1 MATYTTN
8 YNLNKP
14 TFSELA
20 DVRTFNGNMDI
31 IDDVMNASQNSI
43 AEPYDSTK
51 TYNEGDMVMYE
62 LYLYRCL
69 DETTGTWDATKWER
83 AYSASSGAGI
93 VYPQDATK
101 YLNGVG
107 QWTVPAGGGDYYS
120 PIIYS
125 TEERE
130 VGVWA
135 DGKPLYQKTLID
147 TTALAGTSKVID
159 ISSLD
164 VEFVHVI
171 SCEFVDNGGIYSP
184 ITWFNGDNQ
193 YYAYINTIGNN
204 QIEIG
209 YSSQIAVK
217 RGSNGYIMTIQY
229 TKTTDTAGSGSY
241 NTLGVPKVHYSTS
254 EQVIGTWID
263 GSIIYQRTFEFSS
276 PVSVGGSWVNTTID
290 STGIDKIIRT
300 VGYHSDGTCYSD
312 ICADPTKS
320 NHTVVGIE
328 GYSQG
333 NVSTLML
340 EYTKL

>member
-8 YNLNKP
+8 YNLTKP

-20 DVRTFNGNMDI
+20 DVRAINGNMDT

-69 DETTGTWDATKWER
+69 EETTGTWDATKWER

-107 QWTVPAGGGDYYS
+107 QWAVPAGGGDYYS
-120 PIIYS
+120 PVIYS

-130 VGVWA
+130 VGVWV
-135 DGKPLYQKTLID
+135 DNKPIYQKT
-147 TTALAGTSKVID
+147 
-159 ISSLD
+159 
-164 VEFVHVI
+164 FV
-171 SCEFVDNGGIYSP
+171 SN
-184 ITWFNGDNQ
+184 ITLQ
-193 YYAYINTIGNN
+193 
-204 QIEIG
+204 
-209 YSSQIAVK
+209 
-217 RGSNGYIMTIQY
+217 SNGWTQTNLNIQNLDSIIKSEVVRNNVTDTSDDGYIIAGVDIDHTNGRIDLFNFKTVEINVTSITIWY

-263 GSIIYQRTFEFSS
+263 GSTLYEK
-276 PVSVGGSWVNTTID
+276 TID
-290 STGIDKIIRT
+290 MGSTQTYSNEGWYSIEPHQNEYALVFNGKLIDESGL
-300 VGYHSDGTCYSD
+300 GY
-312 ICADPTKS
+312 
-320 NHTVVGIE
+320 
-328 GYSQG
+328 
-333 NVSTLML
+333 NVDMACNDATNL
-340 EYTKL
+340 EMYVRHNTIGRYLTFQYTKAV